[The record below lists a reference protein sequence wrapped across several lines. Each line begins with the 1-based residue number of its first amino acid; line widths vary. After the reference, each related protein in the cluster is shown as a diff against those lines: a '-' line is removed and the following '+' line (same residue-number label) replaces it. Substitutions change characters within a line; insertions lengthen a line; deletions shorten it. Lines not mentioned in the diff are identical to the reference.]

1 MTNAI
6 EIHVNLWTLWYVIE
20 LHATIIEKFI
30 KVGYTDFVQIA
41 LTAVLY
47 SWIRA
52 SLRRAFVSVL
62 QLRYA
67 ADCINAITLAVEE

>member
-6 EIHVNLWTLWYVIE
+6 EIHVNLWTLWYIIE
-20 LHATIIEKFI
+20 LHATTIEKFI

-47 SWIRA
+47 PWIRA
-52 SLRRAFVSVL
+52 SLRRAFVSAL

-67 ADCINAITLAVEE
+67 ADCINAITLAVE